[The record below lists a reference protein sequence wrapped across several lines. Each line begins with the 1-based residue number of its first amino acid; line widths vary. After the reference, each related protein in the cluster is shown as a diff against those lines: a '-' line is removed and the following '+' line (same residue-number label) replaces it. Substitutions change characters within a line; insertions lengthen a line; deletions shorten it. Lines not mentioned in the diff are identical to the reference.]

1 MLNIRC
7 SLLCFHTTDV
17 NDDQYEEGEI
27 KGGAVDKEERSGTR
41 ARLKD
46 ANKGE
51 SKSTTTEKSVER
63 GANKVDVFPQIFES
77 M

>member
-1 MLNIRC
+1 MRC
-7 SLLCFHTTDV
+7 SLLCFHMTDV

-27 KGGAVDKEERSGTR
+27 KGGAVDKEERSGMR

-46 ANKGE
+46 VNKGE

-63 GANKVDVFPQIFES
+63 GANKVDVSTEACES
-77 M
+77 NIWF